1 MFLQHFNV
9 PLEDEPFVKVKRS
22 FSIGAGVIT
31 SFEYRKDMDGQW
43 VRKKDLPTPIPDE
56 RTPSPPPQRD
66 TSSSL
71 LTEVLIELRDL
82 RAVVGDHFDAMDSRI
97 TRLEDNISFIQRCF
111 DPPANS

>member
-1 MFLQHFNV
+1 MCKQ
-9 PLEDEPFVKVKRS
+9 
-22 FSIGAGVIT
+22 
-31 SFEYRKDMDGQW
+31 
-43 VRKKDLPTPIPDE
+43 DLPPLILDE
-56 RTPSPPPQRD
+56 RTLSPPPQRD